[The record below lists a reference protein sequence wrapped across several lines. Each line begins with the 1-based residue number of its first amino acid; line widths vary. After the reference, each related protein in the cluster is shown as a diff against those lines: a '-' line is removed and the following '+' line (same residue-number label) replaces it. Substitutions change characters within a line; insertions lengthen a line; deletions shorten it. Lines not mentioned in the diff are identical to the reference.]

1 VKPYETVA
9 AKPKKQKPRNT
20 AVKSKNTIFD
30 MSFVLAISLAVSRG
44 YVSSALGLAYRK
56 LVLFD
61 SLSRLHRLRARKVDA
76 YCLSFKK
83 NGAVAAKPEK
93 QPPRNKAV
101 ESKNAIFVLTISL
114 AVSTWSFHSEIN
126 FPKMSTAG
134 FA

>member
-1 VKPYETVA
+1 VKPCETVA

-83 NGAVAAKPEK
+83 MEP
-93 QPPRNKAV
+93 
-101 ESKNAIFVLTISL
+101 SL
-114 AVSTWSFHSEIN
+114 QN
-126 FPKMSTAG
+126 L
-134 FA
+134 